1 MEDTKTKVL
10 NFLFLFLILF
20 YIYPL
25 KFLFNILETSLILQI
40 RSAFGDKS
48 STLNSKIDEFNGAM
62 LSEPQWFELF
72 FYYAFGLIL
81 IYFVFFF
88 FYLNALKSKSEL
100 ELNALEIFETKT
112 KLFRSGNDDCTCHL
126 NIDAFF
132 SSAENKGFAGSVYCL
147 FGVIFLSIL
156 N

>member
-72 FYYAFGLIL
+72 F
-81 IYFVFFF
+81 